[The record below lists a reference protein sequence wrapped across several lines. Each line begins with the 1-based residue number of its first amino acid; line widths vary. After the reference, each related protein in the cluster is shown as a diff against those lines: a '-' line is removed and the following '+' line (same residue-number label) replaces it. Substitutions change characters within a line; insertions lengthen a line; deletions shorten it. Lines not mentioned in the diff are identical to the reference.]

1 MRTTQFPGIAQG
13 CRLNR
18 LWPCFLFLAA
28 AILSGCASTPSLR
41 AANEREAKID
51 VFPTGEIH
59 VFNEPIAPKDL
70 NKIVRQ
76 SETNPTDV
84 VLIRLH
90 GEVDSPQMLSMRKL
104 VSKQMN
110 LSGHS
115 RYQFVSMPHAS
126 VTTYDKQTG
135 RSETYTD
142 PNPAKHLSGADIRK
156 EVETMEA
163 EAKAY
168 EEGTYVS
175 DAAEREPTE
184 RSNQR
189 PEDLAVKAT
198 YGGKQI
204 RTTNSSQNSLKDRW
218 KKQQQRRYRR

>member
-1 MRTTQFPGIAQG
+1 MRTIQFPGIAQG
-13 CRLNR
+13 CRLHR

-28 AILSGCASTPSLR
+28 TILAGCASTPSLR
-41 AANEREAKID
+41 ATNEREAKID

-70 NKIVRQ
+70 NKIVRN
-76 SETNPTDV
+76 SKTDPKDV

-90 GEVDSPQMLSMRKL
+90 GEVDSPAMLSMRKL

-142 PNPAKHLSGADIRK
+142 PNPVKHLSGADIRK

-175 DAAEREPTE
+175 DAADRKPTE
-184 RSNQR
+184 LSNER
-189 PEDLAVKAT
+189 PEDLTVKPT
-198 YGGKQI
+198 YGGKPA
-204 RTTNSSQNSLKDRW
+204 RTTNDSKESLKERW

>member
-1 MRTTQFPGIAQG
+1 MDSNLFHGIVQG
-13 CRLNR
+13 CRRYR
-18 LWPCFLFLAA
+18 LWPCFLFLAG

-41 AANEREAKID
+41 ASNGREAKID
-51 VFPTGEIH
+51 VYPNGEIH
-59 VFNEPIAPKDL
+59 VFNEPVAPKNL
-70 NKIVRQ
+70 NTIVRQ
-76 SETNPTDV
+76 SETNAKDV
-84 VLIRLH
+84 ILIRLH
-90 GEVDSPQMLSMRKL
+90 GDVDSPEMLAMRKL

-110 LSGHS
+110 LSGHT

-142 PNPAKHLSGADIRK
+142 PNPVKLLTGEDIRK
-156 EVETMEA
+156 EVEAMEA

-175 DAAEREPTE
+175 EAAERDPTE
-184 RSNQR
+184 RSNHR
-189 PEDLAVKAT
+189 PEDLAVKPT

-204 RTTNSSQNSLKDRW
+204 RTTTGSQDSLKERW